1 MLCVPGAVQREAV
14 RCRPG
19 TARILEYGKVPDQRS
34 IVSRF
39 ALTLHRIRDTGLV
52 MNVLMPQLGETVAE
66 GKITKWFK
74 ATGDAV
80 EPGDNLFEIETD
92 KTSMEVPSTT
102 AGTLTEIRFNVG
114 EVAKVGAVV
123 AVISGPGAAASPPSV
138 DTKGTASSP
147 LTAAPGSAQ
156 SAARVQAPAGAE
168 SPPALGSRFRG
179 DERQTPAPTPRSAPM
194 DPFREV
200 RTPERNYG
208 PARLSSGAVTT
219 PLARRLAGERGID
232 LSRITGSGPHGRI
245 VARDVERAA
254 PIAAAA
260 AMPGGASPAQ
270 VKALYEGIAY
280 EEVPL
285 DSMRRTIATRLVE
298 AKQTIPHFY
307 LTTDLDA
314 GRMIAMREEANAAAP
329 KGKDGQLA
337 FRLSLNDFVIKA
349 WAAALQRIPAANAV
363 WAGDRILRFQHSD
376 IGVAVALDGG
386 LITPV
391 LRNAELKSLTAISAE
406 MRDLADRARR
416 KKLKP
421 NEYQGGASA
430 ISNLGMY
437 GVREFAAII
446 NPPHSTILAVG
457 STRRAP
463 VEAADGGVKFISQM
477 TVTLSCDHR
486 VVDGAL
492 GAELLAAFKK
502 FAESPVTILV

>member
-1 MLCVPGAVQREAV
+1 
-14 RCRPG
+14 
-19 TARILEYGKVPDQRS
+19 
-34 IVSRF
+34 
-39 ALTLHRIRDTGLV
+39 
-52 MNVLMPQLGETVAE
+52 MPQLGETVAE

-74 ATGDAV
+74 AAGDAV
-80 EPGDNLFEIETD
+80 KPGDNLFEIETD

-102 AGTLTEIRFNVG
+102 TGTLTEIHFKVG
-114 EVAKVGAVV
+114 EVAKVGAVI
-123 AVISGPGAAASPPSV
+123 AVISGPGAA
-138 DTKGTASSP
+138 
-147 LTAAPGSAQ
+147 Q
-156 SAARVQAPAGAE
+156 
-168 SPPALGSRFRG
+168 SPPA
-179 DERQTPAPTPRSAPM
+179 TPAPAKVPSAPAATARPASVPAQAVAQAAPAPRTAPM

-200 RTPERNYG
+200 RTPERNFG
-208 PARLSSGAVTT
+208 PGRLAGGTSVT

-232 LSRITGSGPHGRI
+232 LSRVSGSGPHGRI
-245 VARDVERAA
+245 VARDVEQ
-254 PIAAAA
+254 
-260 AMPGGASPAQ
+260 AMPGPTGQAIGGGVSAAQ

-307 LTTDLDA
+307 LTSDIA
-314 GRMIAMREEANAAAP
+314 VGRLIAMREEANAAAP
-329 KGKDGQLA
+329 KGKDGEPA
-337 FRLSLNDFVIKA
+337 FKLSLNDFVIKA

-363 WAGDRILRFQHSD
+363 WAGDRILRFRNSD

-391 LRNAELKSLTAISAE
+391 IRNAETKSLTAISAE
-406 MRDLADRARR
+406 MRELAGRARQ
-416 KKLKP
+416 KKLRP

-437 GVREFAAII
+437 GVREFSAII

-463 VEAADGGVKFISQM
+463 VEGEDGSVKFIDQM

-502 FAESPVTILV
+502 FVEAPVTALV